1 MAFFKSRGEAGSG
14 GNDDILVGLD
24 IGTTKICCII
34 AVPDNLGGIEIIG
47 VGQTKSLGMTRG
59 MVVNMD
65 LTIQAI
71 RDAVDE
77 ASGMAGV
84 RVEDVYL
91 GIAGG
96 HIHSFNTEGVIAVR
110 DKVEKVITEEDK
122 MRVQKAALVLNTPVD
137 RDIFQS
143 VAQEYVVDGQDGILD
158 PVGMVGVRLEVKVHV
173 ITGAINAIQNLLNC
187 VANAGFNV
195 NDIILESLASAA
207 AVLSPQEMDMGAA
220 ILDFGGGTTDIAV
233 FSGGAVKHSAVLAI
247 GGNHLT
253 SDLAQVLRTSHEI
266 AEDLKVLEGCC
277 LPSMMEGHG
286 PIEVPSAGGFAPQ
299 EIPAGR
305 FAEIL
310 EKRVEEILTHLSEE
324 FVHSGFDN
332 SINGIVLT
340 GGSSLLRGVTEM
352 AREIFQR
359 PVRRG
364 FPEVG
369 GGLGEMVRDPKF
381 ATAIGLIL
389 YGLQNSDSAMRVP
402 KSEKSSPSLWGRI
415 WRRVKSMLEQS

>member
-1 MAFFKSRGEAGSG
+1 MSIFRNRQTDSLSES
-14 GNDDILVGLD
+14 DDILVGLD

-47 VGQTKSLGMTRG
+47 VGNSKSLGMTRG
-59 MVVNMD
+59 MVVNME
-65 LTIQAI
+65 LTIGAI
-71 RDAVDE
+71 REAVDE
-77 ASGMAGV
+77 ASRMAGCK
-84 RVEDVYL
+84 VEDVYL

-110 DKVEKVITEEDK
+110 DKVDKIITEDDK
-122 MRVQKAALVLNTPVD
+122 KRVQKAALVLNTPVD

-143 VAQEYVVDGQDGILD
+143 VAQEYIVDGQEGILD

-195 NDIILESLASAA
+195 NDIILESLASAS
-207 AVLSPQEMDMGAA
+207 AVLSPQEMDVGAA

-233 FSGGAVKHSAVLAI
+233 FSGGAVKHSAVLAL
-247 GGNHLT
+247 GGNSLT
-253 SDLAQVLRTSHEI
+253 SDLAQMLRTSLEI
-266 AEDLKVLEGCC
+266 AEILKISEGCC
-277 LPSMMEGHG
+277 RPELIEGHP
-286 PIEVPSAGGFAPQ
+286 PIEVPSASGFAPQ
-299 EIPAGR
+299 EVEATY
-305 FAEIL
+305 FASIL
-310 EKRVEEILTHLSEE
+310 EKRVEEILSHVSQE
-324 FVHSGFDN
+324 FVRSGFDY

-352 AREIFQR
+352 AKDIFNR

-364 FPEVG
+364 YPECG
-369 GGLGEMVRDPKF
+369 GGLAEMVHDPKY

-389 YGLQNSDSAMRVP
+389 YGLQNSESAMRVP

-415 WRRVKSMLEQS
+415 WRRLKGMLEQN